1 MQPTSNRR
9 VPKRPFWGDRKSP
22 VERTSGVLP
31 MLEHWLSQSHGR
43 GAGSWVPAPVPS
55 HFSPWQRW
63 KGSGRGSLGIPAPGS
78 APG

>member
-1 MQPTSNRR
+1 
-9 VPKRPFWGDRKSP
+9 
-22 VERTSGVLP
+22 

-78 APG
+78 APGWGASTLLVPRV